1 MKPSASCLRQ
11 SESFAFLPVAGKNM
25 LNKKRYRLR
34 IVIPA
39 FPLFNVYSHIAKR
52 TTALGPIL
60 VATSAN
66 KLEKWDVEVIDE
78 NNCNSKFC
86 PKDKLDR
93 PDHIKLQEERPADA
107 VGFYG
112 SLTSTIPRLY
122 ELAKLYKKLGAKTI
136 AGGKHIENLPKE
148 ALRNNIDAV
157 VFGDGE
163 ETIREILLAWEK
175 SRDLDKIAGVAFLK
189 QGQIFKTK
197 ERSLIADFEKMPLPD
212 FNLLRYAKIKIYPIN
227 WWRGCPYNCEFCAVK
242 DKTRCS
248 PASRLASTVTHLVET
263 KKAKNFFIVDDH
275 FGGNHYDRK
284 QLKETLEFCR
294 LISSYQKKYR
304 KKLSFT
310 VQIRLTAANQPKL
323 LQAMKDAGINTVCI
337 GYESPIDEELIA
349 MRKGFLSKQ
358 IIEQTRIFH
367 RFGFFIH
374 GMFIFGYPQKK
385 GISGARARL
394 PIEEKVKRFNQF
406 ISKAKIDTVQVLLTV
421 PLPGTEL
428 RERLQK
434 EGRLYPLKQIG
445 WEYYDGQ
452 FPLFEPDDSISPEE
466 LQQAVKKIMSGFY
479 RFNYILKIIANILFH
494 FPRVVFPASF
504 TLITLRVRYLTGAFR
519 KWHRLYFRNQTLRFG
534 GYLIVRRWIK
544 KFNEGNFLLKL
555 GRAKTQSKA
564 AA

>member
-11 SESFAFLPVAGKNM
+11 KKNM
-25 LNKKRYRLR
+25 INKKRYLFR

-39 FPLFNVYSHIAKR
+39 FPSFNIYTGIAKR

-78 NNCNSKFC
+78 NNCASKFC
-86 PKDKLDR
+86 PKDELGR
-93 PDHIKLQEERPADA
+93 PDHRELQKDRPAD
-107 VGFYG
+107 VIGFYG

-122 ELAKLYKKLGAKTI
+122 ELAGLYKKFGAKTI

-163 ETIREILLAWEK
+163 ETIKKVLLAWQRGKNLEK
-175 SRDLDKIAGVAFLK
+175 VAGIAFLNSERK
-189 QGQIFKTK
+189 IVKTE
-197 ERSLIADFEKMPLPD
+197 ERKLIKDFEKMPLSD
-212 FNLLRYAKIKIYPIN
+212 FNLLRYAKMKTYPIS
-227 WWRGCPYNCEFCAVK
+227 WWRGCPHNCEFCAVK
-242 DKTRCS
+242 DKTRCV
-248 PASRLASTVTHLVET
+248 PAERLASIVAHLVET
-263 KKAKNFFIVDDH
+263 RKAKSFFIVDDH
-275 FGGNHYDRK
+275 FGGNHYDKR
-284 QLKETLEFCR
+284 QREEAIRFCR
-294 LISSYQKKYR
+294 LIAEYKNRVKKR
-304 KKLSFT
+304 ISFT
-310 VQIRLTAANQPKL
+310 VQIRLTAARHPEL
-323 LQAMKDAGINTVCI
+323 LQAMREAGVSMVCI

-358 IIEQTRIFH
+358 MIELTKIFH

-385 GISGARARL
+385 GVSGAGASL
-394 PIEEKVKRFNQF
+394 PIEGRIKRFYQF

-428 RERLQK
+428 SKRLRK
-434 EGRLYPLKQIG
+434 EGRLYPLRQIG

-452 FPLFEPDDSISPEE
+452 FPLFEPDDGISPEE
-466 LQQAVKKIMSGFY
+466 LQQAVKKIMRGFY
-479 RFNYILKIIANILFH
+479 RFNHIFKIIANILFH
-494 FPRVVFPASF
+494 FPRIVFPASF
-504 TLITLRVRYLTGAFR
+504 TLLTLRVRYLTAAFR
-519 KWHRLYFRNQTLRFG
+519 RWRRLYFRNQTLRFG
-534 GYLIVRRWIK
+534 GYLVVKGWIK

-555 GRAKTQSKA
+555 ERAKVQTKA
-564 AA
+564 VALKD